1 MKNKLTGECM
11 TARVAAVVPSF
22 LPALLPCAVALAFA
36 GFAGAASAQIKVGV
50 TVSAT
55 GPAASLGIP
64 EKNTFAL
71 LPKEIGGK
79 SVQYIVLDDASDTT
93 TAVKN
98 TRKLLTEDNVDVVIG
113 STVTPNSLAMID
125 VAAEAETP
133 MISMAA
139 SASIVEPVDAKRR
152 WVFKTPQ
159 NDSHMATA
167 ITGHM
172 ADHGIKTVAFIGFAD
187 AYGEGWFRE
196 FTKLADLRKIKV
208 VANERFA
215 RNDTSVTGQVLKI
228 MGANPDAVLIAG
240 SGTPAALPQKTL
252 KERGYKGVMYQTH
265 GVANNDFLRVCGKD
279 CEGTWLPSG
288 PLLVA
293 EQLPDSNPV
302 KKSALTYKS
311 AYEKAYGPG
320 SVSTFGGHAWDA
332 GQLLAVAVPEAL
344 KKAQPGTKEFRKAL
358 RDAIE
363 GVKNHAES
371 HGIVNMSATDHLG
384 LDQRS
389 RVMVQILN
397 GKWKLAGDAK

>member
-1 MKNKLTGECM
+1 MKTSLF
-11 TARVAAVVPSF
+11 S
-22 LPALLPCAVALAFA
+22 ALLSFILAGIAVS
-36 GFAGAASAQIKVGV
+36 AGAADQIKVGV

-71 LPKEIGGK
+71 LPREIGGK
-79 SVQYIVLDDASDTT
+79 SVEYIILDDASDTT

-98 TRKLLTEDNVDVVIG
+98 ARKLTSDDEVDVLVG

-125 VAAEAETP
+125 VAAESETP

-139 SASIVEPVDAKRR
+139 SSTIVEPVDARR
-152 WVFKTPQ
+152 HWVFKTPQ

-167 ITGHM
+167 ISEHM
-172 ADHGIKTVAFIGFAD
+172 ANHGVKTVAFIGFAD
-187 AYGEGWFRE
+187 AYGEGWYKE
-196 FTKLADLRKIKV
+196 FSKVADLRKIRI

-215 RNDTSVTGQVLKI
+215 RTDTSVTGQILKI
-228 MGANPDAVLIAG
+228 LAANPDAVLIAG

-252 KERGYKGVMYQTH
+252 KERGYKGKIYQTH

-279 CEGTWLPSG
+279 CEGTFLPAG

-293 EQLPDSNPV
+293 EQLPDSNPI
-302 KKSALTYKS
+302 KKSALKYKK
-311 AYEKAYGPG
+311 AYEKAYGAG

-332 GQLLAVAVPEAL
+332 GLLLTAALPSAL
-344 KKAQPGTKEFRKAL
+344 KKAQPGTKEFKKAL
-358 RDAIE
+358 RDALE
-363 GVKNHAES
+363 STSNLAAS
-371 HGIVNMSATDHLG
+371 HGIINMTAKDHLG

-389 RVMVQILN
+389 RVMVQVAD
-397 GKWKLAGDAK
+397 GKWKLVGDAR